1 MKSQDVRPV
10 VCGTDFSRSAEQA
23 ANVAADLAARL
34 GTTLLLVHG
43 MDERGKLP
51 KAYGPRF
58 AEEARSHLE
67 KEEARLRRLGA
78 DVRGE
83 ITTSVLDRGVARFAE
98 RADARL
104 IVVGAS
110 GTGML
115 KRIIGIGS
123 VAERIAET
131 AWVPTLVV
139 QDAAPFSS
147 WFGHQRALR
156 IFVGADFSPVSEAV
170 LRFGHELSEVEPCKI
185 TVGFVDLHA
194 TERGEEARHLSP
206 NAPPAPEMQQM
217 LTHDLREKT
226 RSIFRKHDVR
236 VHVLPAPGRVD
247 QRLLEL
253 ASEAE
258 ADLIVVGTHQW
269 HGLSRLR
276 HHSVARRIL
285 HTAKTN
291 VLCVP
296 GHTLSY
302 GSHARLPKMRRVL
315 VATDLSTHGGFAVPY
330 AWSMVEPGGIVRLM
344 TVVEPHEVHERR
356 LAHLRELIPAAAST
370 REVRVE
376 PKIVEERDVAAA
388 IYRQADEFDAD
399 LVCIGAHGHPA
410 FLARGLGSVAQE
422 VIARSKRPVLVVRSP
437 SS

>member
-1 MKSQDVRPV
+1 MKSQDVRPI

-43 MDERGKLP
+43 VDERGEFP
-51 KAYGPRF
+51 QVYGPRF
-58 AEEARSHLE
+58 AEARSHLD

-78 DVRGE
+78 DVRGDVT
-83 ITTSVLDRGVARFAE
+83 IGVLDGGLARFAE

-115 KRIIGIGS
+115 KRMIGTGS

-139 QDAAPFSS
+139 QDAAPFSC
-147 WFGHQRALR
+147 WFGHERALR

-170 LRFGHELSEVEPCKI
+170 LRCVRELSEVEPCKV

-194 TERGEEARHLSP
+194 TERGEQALHLSP

-226 RSIFRKHDVR
+226 WSILRKHDVH

-258 ADLIVVGTHQW
+258 SDLIVVGTHQW
-269 HGLSRLR
+269 QGLSRLR
-276 HHSVARRIL
+276 HHSVSRRIL

-296 GHTLSY
+296 GHTV
-302 GSHARLPKMRRVL
+302 SHGTRARHPKMRRVL
-315 VATDLSTHGGFAVPY
+315 VATDLSTHGGYAVPY
-330 AWSMVEPGGIVRLM
+330 AWSMVEPGGVVRLM
-344 TVVEPHEVHERR
+344 TVVKPPELHERR
-356 LAHLRELIPAAAST
+356 LAHLQNLIPAAASV
-370 REVRVE
+370 RDVRVE
-376 PKIVEERDVAAA
+376 TKIVEERDVATA
-388 IYRQADEFDAD
+388 ICRQADEFGAD
-399 LVCIGAHGHPA
+399 LVCIGAHGHSA
-410 FLARGLGSVAQE
+410 LLARALGSVAQE
-422 VIARSKRPVLVVRSP
+422 VIARSRRPVLVVRSP

>member
-1 MKSQDVRPV
+1 MKSQDVRPI
-10 VCGTDFSRSAEQA
+10 VCGTDFSRTAEQA

-43 MDERGKLP
+43 VDERGEFP
-51 KAYGPRF
+51 QVYGPRF
-58 AEEARSHLE
+58 AEARPHLD

-78 DVRGE
+78 DVRGDVT
-83 ITTSVLDRGVARFAE
+83 IGVLDGGVARFAE

-115 KRIIGIGS
+115 KRMIGTGS

-147 WFGHQRALR
+147 WFGRERALQ

-170 LRFGHELSEVEPCKI
+170 LRFVRELSEVEACKI

-194 TERGEEARHLSP
+194 TERGEQALHLSP

-226 RSIFRKHDVR
+226 WTILGKHDVH

-253 ASEAE
+253 ASEAGARSHHRRRNSSMARAE
-258 ADLIVVGTHQW
+258 PSAASLRFTTHPS
-269 HGLSRLR
+269 HGENECAVRTGSHCLTRNSRAASKNAPRSDRYRSFDAWRLCR
-276 HHSVARRIL
+276 PVCLVNGGARRRR
-285 HTAKTN
+285 A
-291 VLCVP
+291 P
-296 GHTLSY
+296 DDG
-302 GSHARLPKMRRVL
+302 GEAAR
-315 VATDLSTHGGFAVPY
+315 TT
-330 AWSMVEPGGIVRLM
+330 
-344 TVVEPHEVHERR
+344 
-356 LAHLRELIPAAAST
+356 
-370 REVRVE
+370 
-376 PKIVEERDVAAA
+376 
-388 IYRQADEFDAD
+388 
-399 LVCIGAHGHPA
+399 
-410 FLARGLGSVAQE
+410 
-422 VIARSKRPVLVVRSP
+422 
-437 SS
+437 